1 MEITYVKI
9 ASSIG
14 NVDINNATKATIVRN
29 SATNSV
35 SAQKI
40 PTGGQIVFAEPNI
53 PRAFNQSTVI
63 LSSRSNTPENNPI
76 PKIAPTNLENSVPKT
91 NSQSN
96 TPLLNYVGVEPRVIE
111 QGLIESE
118 VMESGVIEFIAPQAS
133 NYTPRTDSNSSVVV
147 PSKPYTTT
155 RQSSRYRVVV
165 PVTNNQQRETV
176 LSVVPDAFA
185 KVSQGRTVMQVGV
198 FSTQNKASDMVQILN
213 SRGLRAIIE
222 RLN

>member
-35 SAQKI
+35 SAQQI

-53 PRAFNQSTVI
+53 PRAFNQSTIPRAFNQSTVM
-63 LSSRSNTPENNPI
+63 LSSGSNTPENNPI

-96 TPLLNYVGVEPRVIE
+96 TPLLNYVGVEPRLIE
-111 QGLIESE
+111 QGLIE
-118 VMESGVIEFIAPQAS
+118 
-133 NYTPRTDSNSSVVV
+133 
-147 PSKPYTTT
+147 
-155 RQSSRYRVVV
+155 
-165 PVTNNQQRETV
+165 
-176 LSVVPDAFA
+176 
-185 KVSQGRTVMQVGV
+185 
-198 FSTQNKASDMVQILN
+198 
-213 SRGLRAIIE
+213 
-222 RLN
+222 